1 MPLPSKRLRPCC
13 NKATTGQCCS
23 STKPETPRPPTF
35 SQMFSKPGAPSPSLA
50 LRQASAE
57 FLGFRGYT
65 VLQARDGRHALSIA
79 GNHRHTIDLAV
90 TDVVM
95 PRVSGGQLAKQLAQV
110 HPETRVLF
118 VSGYTGQTVI
128 DHKVI
133 DVEKRFFTEA
143 FRPETVGGKSTR
155 GSRPQLCRSCLATGK
170 HIKNQCEQ
178 VCHFSIESA
187 PHAR

>member
-1 MPLPSKRLRPCC
+1 VLTAAKLETSPGVLRVLLVG
-13 NKATTGQCCS
+13 NQEENFLLIREIFDRRRS
-23 STKPETPRPPTF
+23 SLLAGLDHAF
-35 SQMFSKPGAPSPSLA
+35 SL
-50 LRQASAE
+50 E
-57 FLGFRGYT
+57 E
-65 VLQARDGRHALSIA
+65 A
-79 GNHRHTIDLAV
+79 GNHRHTIDLSV

-95 PRVSGGQLAKQLAQV
+95 PRVSGGQLAQV

-118 VSGYTGQTVI
+118 ASGYRGQTVI

-133 DVEKRFFTEA
+133 DVEKQFLTEA
-143 FRPETVGGKSTR
+143 FCSETVGGKSTR
-155 GSRPQLCRSCLATGK
+155 GSRPQLCRSGLATGK